1 LEGIMIKLRNPLY
14 RPALDAPAKWAD
26 LSPAERYAATIRET
40 AVDEI
45 LKTIKS
51 SKTLGMLLVLL
62 VIVISFQHQRDF
74 FAARHAGEIGSIGL
88 PVIFDV
94 SIIFFVRQIST
105 TGMKKLVL
113 MLSAGGLLLPVGA
126 SATINFVASP
136 DPLVGWAY
144 VVAIGLVA
152 VIEVVKALAGPDP
165 EALSE
170 AEHKADTISAN
181 VAAQQAAADAL
192 AQQAAALQAAADAA
206 AKQAADE
213 AARRSEIA
221 RKAAETRRDNA
232 AKAEAAKAERLADR
246 RARAAAK
253 KLEELAP
260 TSPGHPA
267 VILTAAD
274 REALAYMTAKS

>member
-1 LEGIMIKLRNPLY
+1 MIKLRNPFY
-14 RPALDAPAKWAD
+14 RPTTDTPID
-26 LSPAERYAATIRET
+26 PNLSAAERYAKTIRET

-45 LKTIKS
+45 LNTIKS

-113 MLSAGGLLLPVGA
+113 WMSAGGLLLPVGA

-152 VIEVVKALAGPDP
+152 VIEVVKAMAGPDP
-165 EALSE
+165 EALRE
-170 AEHKADTISAN
+170 AEHKADVIT
-181 VAAQQAAADAL
+181 VAAQPEV
-192 AQQAAALQAAADAA
+192 
-206 AKQAADE
+206 DE
-213 AARRSEIA
+213 AEIA
-221 RKAAETRRDNA
+221 RRKEIAAKGQATRRERKAAAE
-232 AKAEAAKAERLADR
+232 AKAEAQRAAR
-246 RARAAAK
+246 RERAAAK
-253 KLEELAP
+253 RLEEIAP
-260 TSPGHPA
+260 ASPGHPA
-267 VILTAAD
+267 IILSAAD
-274 REALAYMTAKS
+274 KEALAQLGAKR